1 MISNASDHVSF
12 RFNTYFSE
20 YIFAALPRTQ
30 RGTPLVLG
38 GDPKGK
44 NFLYTNGNSVII
56 RNIDEPAIADV
67 YTEHSC
73 AVNVAKYSPS
83 GFYISSGGTR
93 SGTSIISSIRIAPCN
108 KESSF

>member
-1 MISNASDHVSF
+1 MSA
-12 RFNTYFSE
+12 E
-20 YIFAALPRTQ
+20 YTWAALPRTA

-56 RNIDEPAIADV
+56 RDIENPEISDT

-73 AVNVAKYSPS
+73 QVNVAKYSPS
-83 GFYISSGGTR
+83 GFYISSGGKNSNR
-93 SGTSIISSIRIAPCN
+93 NLNFRHFECGTCC
-108 KESSF
+108 